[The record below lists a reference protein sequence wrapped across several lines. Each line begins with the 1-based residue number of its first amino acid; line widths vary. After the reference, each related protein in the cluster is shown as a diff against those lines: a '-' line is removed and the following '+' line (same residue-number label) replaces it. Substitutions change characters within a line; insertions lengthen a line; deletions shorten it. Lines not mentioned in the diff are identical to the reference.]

1 MLNNRYRL
9 LATVAAGGMAT
20 VYKAQDTML
29 NRLVAVKVLRERYAR
44 DPQFVQRFREEAAA
58 AANLNHPNI
67 VTIYDVGSDT
77 LNTQQRH
84 YIVMELIDG
93 ADLKQTQRVRGEGEP
108 YDVTEAVDLAR
119 QVCEGVAYAHR
130 RGLVHCDI
138 KPQNVMLTADGRA
151 KVTDFGIAR
160 AFTSVLN
167 PNAREDVVWGTP
179 QYYAPEQAA
188 GAIPTPASDVY
199 SIGVL
204 LFELLAGRLPFLAA
218 DSAALAKLHQTA
230 EPPSLTEANPSVSI
244 QLEGLVRRALAK
256 DPSQRYRNADQMAAT
271 LASYLQQ
278 GEENTL
284 MGMSPV
290 APAKPPTQ
298 NTPSAGANRPPGNT
312 GPSIEERIAKR
323 GAVNPDVKPNV
334 GGAAANAKPAAPA
347 AKRPA
352 PQPVRE
358 ATSST
363 APTGATGSYTQ
374 SGTVMDGRGGVDLR
388 LLLLALVAAL
398 CVLGLIPL
406 YAQVYTEYTRPV
418 PVGAPT
424 PVAPDGATPPGGNA
438 GQPVAQNTADATAPP
453 GATASPSPTATQ
465 TSTPTIALPTNLVGS
480 VLTDEFKTQLVTNGI
495 SLTVLGK
502 YDLLPENTILAID
515 PLTTALPV
523 SSSLVITV
531 SSGGRV
537 DLRAE
542 MPGIMVESARFN
554 REEFPPGSAIQ
565 FDVTWRG
572 LGAIGRDYNVG
583 VYLFDPSGGY
593 TGVQDGDRAPQHFGA
608 ASPTSGWS
616 NGTVVIDT
624 YRLVVPLN
632 AQPGDYEIRIVLYD
646 GSGRVNYSNPG
657 LSVVKEAQA
666 LVVKS
671 VKVR

>member
-9 LATVAAGGMAT
+9 LATIAAGGMAT

-44 DPQFVQRFREEAAA
+44 DPQFVQRFREEAAS

-67 VTIYDVGSDT
+67 VTIFDVGSDV
-77 LNTQQRH
+77 LNSQQRH

-93 ADLKQTQRVRGEGEP
+93 ADLKQTLRMRGEGEP
-108 YDVTEAVDLAR
+108 YDVNDAVDLAR

-199 SIGVL
+199 SIGVML
-204 LFELLAGRLPFLAA
+204 YELLAGRLPFQAA
-218 DSAALAKLHQTA
+218 DTATLAKLHQTA

-256 DPSQRYRNADQMAAT
+256 DPAQRYRNADQMAAT
-271 LASYLQQ
+271 LGSYLQQ

-290 APAKPPTQ
+290 SPAKPPTQ
-298 NTPSAGANRPPGNT
+298 STPPGQARPAGST
-312 GPSIEERIAKR
+312 GPSIEERIAQR
-323 GAVNPDVKPNV
+323 GANAGRPQPAQPAPVKPAV
-334 GGAAANAKPAAPA
+334 PS
-347 AKRPA
+347 AKRPVQ
-352 PQPVRE
+352 QPIRE
-358 ATSST
+358 TTSST
-363 APTGATGSYTQ
+363 APTGATGAYTE
-374 SGTVMDGRGGVDLR
+374 SGTMMDARGGVDLR

-406 YAQVYTEYTRPV
+406 YAQVYAEYNSPN
-418 PVGAPT
+418 PIGAPT
-424 PVAPDGATPPGGNA
+424 PANPEGPTSQTGAGS
-438 GQPVAQNTADATAPP
+438 QPVAQTTVDATAPP
-453 GATASPSPTATQ
+453 GASASPSPTATQ

-480 VLTDEFKTQLVTNGI
+480 VLTDDFKLALATNGV

-502 YDLLPENTILAID
+502 FDFAPENTILAID
-515 PLTTALPV
+515 PVTTSLPV

-542 MPGIMVESARFN
+542 MPGIMIESARFN
-554 REEFPPGSAIQ
+554 RDDFPPNSTIQ

-572 LGAIGRDYNVG
+572 MGAVGRDYNVG
-583 VYLFDPSGGY
+583 VYLFDPNGGY
-593 TGVQDGDRAPQHFGA
+593 TGVQDGDRAPQHYGTPA
-608 ASPTSGWS
+608 PTSSWS

-624 YRLVVPLN
+624 YQLVVPSS

-646 GSGRVNYSNPG
+646 GNGRLAYTNPG
-657 LSVVKEAQA
+657 LTVVKDAQA